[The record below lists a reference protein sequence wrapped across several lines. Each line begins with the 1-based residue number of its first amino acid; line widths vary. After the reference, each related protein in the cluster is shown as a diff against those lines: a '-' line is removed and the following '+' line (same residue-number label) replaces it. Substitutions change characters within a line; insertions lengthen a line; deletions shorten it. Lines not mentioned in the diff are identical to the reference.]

1 MSIEQTQRVLTAYLE
16 GHDETAVAETAVYTI
31 MGSGF
36 EVRGREAIGQFLNSF
51 YTQIFD
57 AGFEQQNV
65 LVADGRAVIEGLV
78 VGSHIADFAGV
89 PASGKQVRVPLC
101 VSYEM
106 TDDQIVAAR
115 IYFETDALRLQVE
128 ET

>member
-16 GHDETAVAETAVYTI
+16 GHDETAVAEDAVYTI

-36 EVRGREAIGQFLNSF
+36 TVRGRKAIGQFLNSF

-65 LVADGRAVIEGLV
+65 LVGDGRAVIEC
-78 VGSHIADFAGV
+78 SSSD
-89 PASGKQVRVPLC
+89 R
-101 VSYEM
+101 
-106 TDDQIVAAR
+106 T
-115 IYFETDALRLQVE
+115 
-128 ET
+128 